1 MSFLDTI
8 RDRLRGGGNDYYDDE
23 EYYDEGYEDDP
34 RSDDRPRRR
43 EGSSNRLL
51 GTTPRPEAESVSVYT
66 RSGKPVSTRPQGRPG
81 SDPASGSMSGYD
93 LGSQPTADISVAGS
107 GRYSSAQL
115 PAYVLRP
122 VSYDDVQTVVQRV
135 RTNQPVVISFRGTNT
150 DTAKRIL
157 DFCFG
162 FSCGVGG
169 SVVEVG
175 DRSFAVLPSGVKLS
189 PAELDKLAADGDL
202 VR

>member
-23 EYYDEGYEDDP
+23 EYYDEGYEDEG
-34 RSDDRPRRR
+34 RSGERPRRR

-81 SDPASGSMSGYD
+81 SDPASGSMSSYD

-107 GRYSSAQL
+107 GRYSSGQL

-135 RTNQPVVISFRGTNT
+135 RTNQPVVVSFRNTST
-150 DTAKRIL
+150 DTARRIL

-169 SVVEVG
+169 SVSEIGERV
-175 DRSFAVLPSGVKLS
+175 FAVLPAGSKLT
-189 PAELDKLAADGDL
+189 ATDLDKLAANGDL
-202 VR
+202 NR